1 MDKKHLQEL
10 LAKLHGELEKAERV
24 DDATRA
30 ALAEVT
36 DDIRRLL
43 ASEEPAS
50 REQGETLAGRM
61 QESLLE
67 FETEH
72 PAVTRVI
79 NQMAAALANLGI

>member
-1 MDKKHLQEL
+1 MEKKQLRDLLTEL
-10 LAKLHGELEKAERV
+10 HNELEKSDRV
-24 DDATRA
+24 DDVTRS

-36 DDIRRLL
+36 DEIQRLL

-50 REQGETLAGRM
+50 REQGESLAGRM